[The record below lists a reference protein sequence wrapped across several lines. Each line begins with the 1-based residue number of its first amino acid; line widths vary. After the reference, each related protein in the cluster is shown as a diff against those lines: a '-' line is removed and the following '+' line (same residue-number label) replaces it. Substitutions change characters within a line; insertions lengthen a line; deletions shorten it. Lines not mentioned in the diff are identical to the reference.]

1 MVNVSVIIPTYNR
14 ADLVANAIESV
25 LCQTYRDYEIIVA
38 DDGSTDA
45 TRARIEPYMDKITY
59 FYQENKG
66 KSVATNRAM
75 ERARGKW
82 IAILDSDDVWL
93 PDKLSFQF
101 EALQNVGE
109 GCGLCFTDGVL
120 VNNPNMQGGLFER
133 SGIKFQHEYGRIK
146 KPTSFVL
153 DPIYEH
159 RIYVQTTLIQ
169 KKLLEIVGGFDP
181 KLRLAEDVD
190 MMFKISMQTD
200 FVYVNRSLIKIDR
213 TPHRKQ
219 GLLEIARQDPQ
230 TTLTGYQHMY
240 ENWTSLAKNLQ
251 ADLQKIIRT
260 RLADVHNRWANW
272 HITEERPQQ
281 ALEELSKAFKLS
293 GRYMLIVK
301 KLIFRFV
308 PSISSYVYQ
317 NRSLKQTRQVV

>member
-14 ADLVANAIESV
+14 ADLVTNAIESV
-25 LCQTYRDYEIIVA
+25 LCQTYRDFEIIVA
-38 DDGSTDA
+38 DDGSTDD

-59 FYQENKG
+59 FYQENEG

-93 PDKLSFQF
+93 PDKLKFQI

-120 VNNPNMQGGLFER
+120 VNNPNMKGGLFER
-133 SGIKFQHEYGRIK
+133 SGIKFQHEYGRIEN
-146 KPTSFVL
+146 PTSFVL

-169 KKLLEIVGGFDP
+169 KKLLEGVGGFDP
-181 KLRLAEDVD
+181 KLRVVQDVD
-190 MMFKISMQTD
+190 MMFKISMQTN

-213 TPHRKQ
+213 TPNQMRLIEMIKQ
-219 GLLEIARQDPQ
+219 DSQMA
-230 TTLTGYQHMY
+230 LTGYQHMY
-240 ENWTSLAKNLQ
+240 ENWTNLGKNLQ

-293 GRYMLIVK
+293 RRYQLLVK

-308 PSISSYVYQ
+308 PSISRNVYQ
-317 NRSLKQTRQVV
+317 KRAMKQQFV